1 MKKILLPILSAVTFG
16 LFSCSDALSSFN
28 TSDFNAAQNQK
39 IRITT
44 QFELKGAVPEKLVS
58 SSNNQS
64 KTAFPTAPSISDIQY
79 KVTLCNLTDNEEKT
93 NENSGGSISVNPANK
108 TVSLELELNKTYK
121 LQIKCVKT
129 ENTDTV
135 LFSGESSNFSI
146 TQHNPVYSEKIILQ
160 PSTSGTG
167 TVNLPFTIPSN
178 YTPAII
184 KVTNFIT
191 GQEAQP
197 GTFNIHG
204 IDTTTPSIFSANTS
218 YNPHEIS
225 SGQYAV
231 EIELKNEN
239 DNRVYSFT
247 EVINV
252 FDSLET
258 NRYVANTN
266 CEYYV
271 KDDNDNVT
279 GITITQAHIDNF
291 QRSTMYVDSNS
302 TSTEHAGTW
311 SQPYLTLAEAI
322 AAIPSGSTTGNIHI
336 KDGHSELITTGYT
349 INKPLTIEC
358 YKDIAG
364 DGKGNA
370 TFTFNNSG
378 INLFNLEYIPA
389 DSCNFTL
396 TGLTCDGNEQVTTGG
411 GLFLDIPENFIV
423 TATNCTFKNASSYGD
438 AAGAAIFNEG
448 TLTLNNCT
456 LTNNTISNEQLNV
469 YEIYGGAI
477 VNSGTLTLNNTT
489 ITENSAEFAGGIYTT
504 KDITIL
510 GETIIK
516 DNIATDPAYSTKN
529 NLYLALDDDNNTP
542 CINTL
547 NTSPSQ
553 DADIH
558 FSTEDQPVP
567 GRSITVIKYCNG
579 FDPNDFFTNDD
590 LNSIVKNGNNANL
603 QVGGGLLVYKTFD
616 NITIGLTKD
625 SFQSTDEQFTITV
638 KDGNT
643 TLTSDDVSSVSI
655 AWYEQNNNFTTTAT
669 SSNSRFTFTPDASAF
684 SSRPL
689 GTYSAVIK
697 VTYKSIPYQAS
708 FDIDYYDTHRNVSSL
723 TTAPSSG
730 NYAVRTADDL
740 NKIKEWAE
748 SNTLSSINF
757 YIANDI
763 TVDDNFTL
771 GTSSTNCFRGKIY
784 GNNHTISGLKKPLIS
799 YAGPGLIEDLTIEG
813 EINGNTAFIDNLD
826 LPTNQ
831 ATYIISN
838 CINKA
843 NVSSSSTTV
852 GAFVANCTAKRTN
865 TRSITIQNCINY
877 GDINTSSTTSY
888 AGGISGKTYA
898 SISDCANYGTIT
910 SNYSAGGIA
919 GTYASISNCINYGTI
934 IGNNAGGI
942 IGYNNIDSSSSSQI
956 SSSKVTNS
964 VNMGTING
972 TGTSPNI
979 GQIIGTNY
987 VNQSYK
993 NYGGYN
999 YCYYLKGK
1007 DSNGEDFKAVG
1018 NTIGAP
1024 LTTWTAYDFYH
1035 SDDET
1040 VCHTTTEITSNI
1052 NGHTTTNLIILLN
1065 NYSGTSTNW
1074 QLDNSIPKKPML
1086 IMGGN

>member
-39 IRITT
+39 IRVTT
-44 QFELKGAVPEKLVS
+44 QFELKGAVPENLVS

-64 KTAFPTAPSISDIQY
+64 KTAFPTVPDNNSSKYI
-79 KVTLCNLTDNEEKT
+79 VTLYNLTDNEEKT

-121 LQIKCVKT
+121 IKIQCVKSEDT
-129 ENTDTV
+129 NTV
-135 LFSGESSNFSI
+135 LFSGGSSNFSI

-160 PSTSGTG
+160 PSTSGAG

-178 YTPAII
+178 YTPAIV

-191 GQEAQP
+191 GQEAEP
-197 GTFNIHG
+197 GTFNIHR
-204 IDTTTPSIFSANTS
+204 INTTTPSIFSANTS
-218 YNPHEIS
+218 ENPQEIS

-231 EIELKNEN
+231 EIELKNTN
-239 DNRVYSFT
+239 GYRVYNFT

-271 KDDNDNVT
+271 KDANENVT
-279 GITITQAHIDNF
+279 GIEITQAHIDNF

-349 INKPLTIEC
+349 IDKPLTIEC
-358 YKDIAG
+358 YKDIVG

-370 TFTFNNSG
+370 TFKFNDSG

-389 DSCNFTL
+389 DSYNFTL
-396 TGLTCDGNEQVTTGG
+396 TGLTCDGNEKETTGG
-411 GLFLDIPENFIV
+411 GLFLFIPENFIV
-423 TATNCTFKNASSYGD
+423 TATNCTFKNASSTGD
-438 AAGAAIFNEG
+438 AAGAAIGNEG
-448 TLTLNNCT
+448 TLTLINCT
-456 LTNNTISNEQLNV
+456 LTNNVISYDPYSSQPT
-469 YEIYGGAI
+469 YGGAI
-477 VNSGTLTLNNTT
+477 VNFGTLTLNNTT

-510 GETIIK
+510 GKTIIK
-516 DNIATDPAYSTKN
+516 DNIAINSTYSTKN

-542 CINTL
+542 CINTS

-553 DADIH
+553 GADIH
-558 FSTEDQPVP
+558 FSTEDQPQP
-567 GRSITVIKYCNG
+567 GRSITVIKNCNG

-590 LNSIVKNGNNANL
+590 LNSIVKNGNNAIL

-616 NITIGLTKD
+616 NITIGLNKD
-625 SFQSTDEQFTITV
+625 SFQSIDEQFTITV
-638 KDGNT
+638 KDGSN
-643 TLTSDDVSSVSI
+643 TLTSDDVPSVEI
-655 AWYEQNNNFTTTAT
+655 KWYEKNNSLATTSTT
-669 SSNSRFTFTPDASAF
+669 STDRFTFQPDASAF
-684 SSRPL
+684 SSRPR

-708 FDIDYYDTHRNVSSL
+708 FDIDYYDTYRNVSSL

-730 NYAVRTADDL
+730 TYAVRTANDL
-740 NKIKEWAE
+740 NKIMGWAE
-748 SNTLSSINF
+748 SNTLSSITF

-784 GNNHTISGLKKPLIS
+784 GNNHTISGLAKPLIS
-799 YAGPGLIEDLTIEG
+799 YAGPGLIKDLTIEG
-813 EINGNTAFIDNLD
+813 QINGNAAFIDNLD
-826 LPTNQ
+826 LSSGTT
-831 ATYIISN
+831 ATYNISN

-852 GAFVANCTAKRTN
+852 GAFVANCTAQRTN
-865 TRSITIQNCINY
+865 TKYIRIQNCINY
-877 GDINTSSTTSY
+877 GDINTSSTATSY

-910 SNYSAGGIA
+910 SKDSTGGIA

-934 IGNNAGGI
+934 IGKNAGGI
-942 IGYNNIDSSSSSQI
+942 IGYNKIDGKSSINISNSSI
-956 SSSKVTNS
+956 YNS

-972 TGTSPNI
+972 TGNSPNI
-979 GQIIGTNY
+979 GQIIGINEIEASK
-987 VNQSYK
+987 VNF
-993 NYGGYN
+993 GGYN
-999 YCYYLKGK
+999 YCYYLKGA
-1007 DSNGEDFKAVG
+1007 DFKAVG
-1018 NTIGAP
+1018 NTIGTP
-1024 LTTWTAYDFYH
+1024 STDWYAYDFYH
-1035 SDDET
+1035 SDDGT
-1040 VCHTTTEITSNI
+1040 NCYTTKQITPRITDNKT
-1052 NGHTTTNLIILLN
+1052 NNLIELLK
-1065 NYSGTSTNW
+1065 NYSNSSTNW